1 MGTKKKKEIQNQ
13 DNEKPNGSESP
24 MPEPEFAFDEISD
37 LLLSQIHFLDDK
49 IKSYFWVNF
58 GLLILIAG
66 FSTALIIIG
75 IVLAFQN
82 GPANLKVV
90 FSIAAILFGFMFLI
104 SIMRINPI
112 GKMIQM
118 IKRISQIKVILVGF
132 MKQITYIEQTG
143 NIKDSEEVSQLLSF
157 SKEIVQ
163 QTIDDLDNP
172 LD

>member
-1 MGTKKKKEIQNQ
+1 MGKNKKEQQ
-13 DNEKPNGSESP
+13 KLEEDKTEGSVAISS
-24 MPEPEFAFDEISD
+24 EPEFAFDEIND
-37 LLLSQIHFLDDK
+37 LLLTQIHFLDDK

-58 GLLILIAG
+58 GLLILAAI

-82 GPANLKVV
+82 GPANLKVI
-90 FSIAAILFGFMFLI
+90 FSIAAILFGFVFLI

-143 NIKDSEEVSQLLSF
+143 KIKDSEEVSQLLSF

-163 QTIDDLDNP
+163 QTVDDLDNP